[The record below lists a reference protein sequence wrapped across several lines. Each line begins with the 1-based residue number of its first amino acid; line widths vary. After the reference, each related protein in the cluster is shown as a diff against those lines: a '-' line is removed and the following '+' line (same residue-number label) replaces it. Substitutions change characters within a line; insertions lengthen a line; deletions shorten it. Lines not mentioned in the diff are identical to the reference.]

1 MGWGQVPTFILE
13 KPADGGQPKAW
24 RREQL
29 GWAGAIRAI
38 LYKKFRD
45 GGDVPE
51 GVAACERPG
60 RRTSNPY

>member
-1 MGWGQVPTFILE
+1 MGWGQVPTLILE

-29 GWAGAIRAI
+29 GWAGAIQAI
-38 LYKKFRD
+38 LYKKFRH
-45 GGDVPE
+45 GSDVPE
-51 GVAACERPG
+51 GVAASERSG